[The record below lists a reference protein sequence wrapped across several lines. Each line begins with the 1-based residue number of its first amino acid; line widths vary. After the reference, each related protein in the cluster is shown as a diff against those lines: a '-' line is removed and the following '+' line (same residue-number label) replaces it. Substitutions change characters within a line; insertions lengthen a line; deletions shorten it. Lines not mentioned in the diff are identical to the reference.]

1 MTPEQVKVYINDT
14 DMTAALVSS
23 IYDVFSEEIS
33 KLTNQNVDIIKEKI
47 KEKAD
52 EYYELLRQKRSEEQS

>member
-14 DMTAALVSS
+14 DMTAALVSA

-33 KLTNQNVDIIKEKI
+33 KMTNQNIDSIKDRIKEKLMNI
-47 KEKAD
+47 M
-52 EYYELLRQKRSEEQS
+52 SC